1 MSANAKTNST
11 IHSSEEKKIGII
23 LGSDSDLPYMKN
35 AIRLLQEFNIPFEIE
50 VSSAHRTPHR
60 TVELVKDF
68 EKKGIQ
74 VIIAAAG
81 GAAHLPGVIASHT
94 LLPVLG
100 VPITSALSGLD
111 SLYSIVQMPSGIPVA
126 AFSIGSSGGVNSV
139 LFALEILALNDKELK
154 AALVEFREKQKL
166 GVLEKSNRLKEKVKN
181 QAIEL

>member
-1 MSANAKTNST
+1 MT
-11 IHSSEEKKIGII
+11 KIGII
-23 LGSDSDLPYMKN
+23 LGSDSDLPYMERGIQTLKELK
-35 AIRLLQEFNIPFEIE
+35 ISFEIE
-50 VSSAHRTPHR
+50 VSSAHRTPNR
-60 TVELVKDF
+60 TIELVKDF

-139 LFALEILALNDKELK
+139 LFALEILALQDNELK
-154 AALVEFREKQKL
+154 KKLVEYRENQKMS
-166 GVLEKSNRLKEKVKN
+166 VLEKSKRLKEKINK
-181 QAIEL
+181 EPG

>member
-1 MSANAKTNST
+1 MS
-11 IHSSEEKKIGII
+11 KIGII
-23 LGSDSDLPYMKN
+23 LGSDSDLPYMEKG
-35 AIRLLQEFNIPFEIE
+35 IQTLKEFKIPFEIE

-60 TVELVKDF
+60 TIELVKDF
-68 EKKGIQ
+68 EKKGIR

-139 LFALEILALNDKELK
+139 LFAVEILALQDQELK
-154 AALVEFREKQKL
+154 KKLIEFREKQKMI
-166 GVLEKSNRLKEKVKN
+166 VLEKSSRLKEKIKSEM
-181 QAIEL
+181 A

>member
-1 MSANAKTNST
+1 MNDQK
-11 IHSSEEKKIGII
+11 IKRIGII
-23 LGSDSDLPYMKN
+23 LGSDSDLPYIEN
-35 AIRLLQEFNIPFEIE
+35 GIRILQDFKIPFEIE

-68 EKKGIQ
+68 EKRGIQ

-111 SLYSIVQMPSGIPVA
+111 SLYSIVQMPGGIPVA
-126 AFSIGSSGGVNSV
+126 AFSIGNSGGVNSV
-139 LFALEILALNDKELK
+139 LFAIEILALHDPELK
-154 AALVEFREKQKL
+154 KNIEEFREKQKM
-166 GVLEKSNRLKEKVKN
+166 GVLEKSRRLKEKIKM
-181 QAIEL
+181 QEQ

>member
-1 MSANAKTNST
+1 MSQ
-11 IHSSEEKKIGII
+11 IGII
-23 LGSDSDLPYMKN
+23 LGSDSDLPYMEKG
-35 AIRLLQEFNIPFEIE
+35 IQTLKEFQISFEIE

-60 TVELVKDF
+60 TIELVKDF
-68 EKKGIQ
+68 EKKGIR

-111 SLYSIVQMPSGIPVA
+111 SLYSIVQMPAGIPVA

-139 LFALEILALNDKELK
+139 LFAIEILSLHDEGLREKLED
-154 AALVEFREKQKL
+154 FREKQKL
-166 GVLEKSNRLKEKVKN
+166 TVLAKSNRLREKIRN
-181 QAIEL
+181 GLL